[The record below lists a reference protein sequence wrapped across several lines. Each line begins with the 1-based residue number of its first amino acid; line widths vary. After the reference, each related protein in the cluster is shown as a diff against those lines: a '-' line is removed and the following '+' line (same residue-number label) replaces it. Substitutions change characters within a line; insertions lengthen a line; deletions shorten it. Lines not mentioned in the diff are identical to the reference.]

1 MNNLTLFILL
11 LCVIFIYG
19 IIFTIKNRQTKM
31 IVESFQEQ
39 EKNFM
44 NQQLKE
50 LNKISEKNIYQSR
63 MKTFTT
69 GFWTTN
75 ESYMN
80 GTNVQNTMYINLDN
94 DADRY
99 LEIFNKKYPINF
111 VGYGVIITDTVDGSN
126 LLINFKKFTDTND
139 MKQPFTQ
146 ITGLPRGVVY
156 VQGDNE
162 QVFMTY
168 KLLNGAELDENQN
181 ELKRIIE
188 NKIFTYETPVLN
200 YDVKTYKILTTNYRY
215 PDNMITFTNSAIPLK
230 DIAKWRI
237 DKIKNN
243 MEGKFMFAYKRI
255 YKGTND
261 EVVYTQLSQR
271 YSLPAFN
278 SKGLH
283 NQITIGKAQE
293 ELLLNGITNSF
304 RLFGTMVYYFYI
316 IKDTQS
322 ITLGNQPKITSNDQC
337 IRAGGN
343 NYNYCQS
350 SGVHYCCGAC
360 NGQATCG
367 SNGGLRWCAC
377 ESLNE
382 MNKNKLQ
389 LSGGISSAF
398 SDTIRYPNLSQIVN
412 SSTNEYGAMPLF
424 VPTDDLNK
432 TYTVTVWNKNVRV

>member
-19 IIFTIKNRQTKM
+19 IIFTIKNRQTKI
-31 IVESFQEQ
+31 IVENFQEQ

-44 NQQLKE
+44 NYQLKE
-50 LNKISEKNIYQSR
+50 LNKISEKNIYQSQ

-69 GFWTTN
+69 GFWTTD

-80 GTNVQNTMYINLDN
+80 GSNVLNTMYINLDD
-94 DADRY
+94 DANRY
-99 LEIFNKKYPINF
+99 LTIFNKKYPINF
-111 VGYGVIITDTVDGSN
+111 VGNGVIMTDTVDGSN
-126 LLINFKKFTDTND
+126 LLINFKKFTETND
-139 MKQPFTQ
+139 MKQPFTS

-156 VQGDNE
+156 VQGVNE
-162 QVFMTY
+162 KVFLTY
-168 KLLNGAELDENQN
+168 KLLNGAQLDENQN

-188 NKIFTYETPVLN
+188 NKIFTYETPALN

-215 PDNMITFTNSAIPLK
+215 PDNMINFTNSTIPLK
-230 DIAKWRI
+230 NIAKWRI

-243 MEGKFMFAYKRI
+243 MDGKIMFAYKRMYTGPNLELVI
-255 YKGTND
+255 
-261 EVVYTQLSQR
+261 TQLSQR
-271 YSLPAFN
+271 YSLPAFDSN
-278 SKGLH
+278 GLH
-283 NQITIGKAQE
+283 NQITIGKAQD

-304 RLFGTMVYYFYI
+304 NLFGTLVYYFYI

-337 IRAGGN
+337 IKAGGN
-343 NYNYCQS
+343 SYNYCQS

-360 NGQATCG
+360 NGEATCG

-382 MNKNKLQ
+382 MNKNQLQ
-389 LSGGISSAF
+389 LSGGISNSF
-398 SDTIRYPNLSQIVN
+398 SDTIRYPDLSQVVK
-412 SSTNEYGAMPLF
+412 SSTNVYGAWPLWF
-424 VPTDDLNK
+424 PTDDLNK
-432 TYTVTVWNKNVRV
+432 TYTFTVWDQNLTV

>member
-1 MNNLTLFILL
+1 MNNITLFILL

-19 IIFTIKNRQTKM
+19 IIFTIKNRQTKI

-44 NQQLKE
+44 NNTLNE

-80 GTNVQNTMYINLDN
+80 GTNVQNTMYINLDD

-111 VGYGVIITDTVDGSN
+111 VGNGVIITDTVDGSN
-126 LLINFKKFTDTND
+126 LLINFKKFTDNND

-146 ITGLPRGVVY
+146 INGLPRGIVY

-162 QVFMTY
+162 QVFLTY
-168 KLLNGAELDENQN
+168 KLLNGTQLDENQN

-200 YDVKTYKILTTNYRY
+200 YDIKTYKILTTNYRY

-230 DIAKWRI
+230 NIAKRRI

-243 MEGKFMFAYKRI
+243 MGGKFMLAYKRM
-255 YKGTND
+255 YMGTNG
-261 EVVYTQLSQR
+261 EVVHTQLSQR

-283 NQITIGKAQE
+283 NQIKIGKAQE

-304 RLFGTMVYYFYI
+304 QLFGTLVYYFYI

-322 ITLGNQPKITSNDQC
+322 FSLGNQPKITSHDQC
-337 IRAGGN
+337 TKAGGN
-343 NYNYCQS
+343 AYNYCKS
-350 SGVHYCCGAC
+350 SGIHYCCGAC
-360 NGQATCG
+360 NGVATCG
-367 SNGGLRWCAC
+367 SNGGLKYCAC
-377 ESLNE
+377 ESLNDIS
-382 MNKNKLQ
+382 KNKLQ
-389 LSGGISSAF
+389 LSGGIESAF
-398 SDTIRYPNLSQIVN
+398 SDTIRYPNLSEVVN
-412 SSTNEYGAMPLF
+412 SSSNEYGAWPLF
-424 VPTDDLNK
+424 FPTDDLNK
-432 TYTVTVWNKNVRV
+432 TYTFTVWNQNLVV